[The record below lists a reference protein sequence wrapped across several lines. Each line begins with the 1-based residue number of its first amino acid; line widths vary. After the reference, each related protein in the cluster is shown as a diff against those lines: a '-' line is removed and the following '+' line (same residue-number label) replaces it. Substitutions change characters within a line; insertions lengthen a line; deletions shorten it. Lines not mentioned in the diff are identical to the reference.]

1 MFNYK
6 YFFPVVLLIILSSC
20 NNFKNI
26 EVFFED
32 GFLYSAQKDL
42 ISELK
47 FVKTRKEIKTTLL
60 KQEWIEEFKIKFRIN
75 GNIKV
80 IVKTKIPIFVWNE
93 KYFVDTNMKTF
104 NFDESIHHLI
114 NVFCPSNQLNEARD
128 LIDFINTSSVSDQI
142 SFKKL
147 DFKYSSGWVLFSN
160 TTEIKF
166 GKNITKARLNS
177 FRQSLNYVYESK
189 SIPSMI
195 DLRYKDGVAFDYG
208 K

>member
-1 MFNYK
+1 MLTYK

-20 NNFKNI
+20 SNFKNI

-32 GFLYSAQKDL
+32 GFLYAAQKDL

-47 FVKTRKEIKTTLL
+47 LVTTRKEIKTTLS
-60 KQEWIEEFKIKFRIN
+60 KQEWIEDFKIKFRIN

-80 IVKTKIPIFVWNE
+80 IIKTKIPIFIWNE
-93 KYFVDTNMKTF
+93 KYYVDTNMKTF
-104 NFDESIHHLI
+104 GFDKSNHRLI
-114 NVFCPSNQLNEARD
+114 NVFCPSNQLNQARD
-128 LIDFINTSSVSDQI
+128 LIDFINTSLISDQI
-142 SFKKL
+142 SFEEL
-147 DFKYSSGWVLFSN
+147 DFKYSSGWILLSN

>member
-20 NNFKNI
+20 SNFKNI

-32 GFLYSAQKDL
+32 GFLYAAQKDL

-47 FVKTRKEIKTTLL
+47 LVTTRKEIKTTLS
-60 KQEWIEEFKIKFRIN
+60 KQEWIEDFKIKFRIN

-80 IVKTKIPIFVWNE
+80 IIKTKIPIFIWNE
-93 KYFVDTNMKTF
+93 KYYVDTNMKTF
-104 NFDESIHHLI
+104 GFDKSNHRLI
-114 NVFCPSNQLNEARD
+114 NVFCPSNQLNQARD
-128 LIDFINTSSVSDQI
+128 LIDFINTSLISDQI

-147 DFKYSSGWVLFSN
+147 DFKYSSGWILLSN

>member
-1 MFNYK
+1 MLTYK

-20 NNFKNI
+20 SNFKNI

-32 GFLYSAQKDL
+32 GFLYAAQKDL

-47 FVKTRKEIKTTLL
+47 LVTTKKEIKTTLS
-60 KQEWIEEFKIKFRIN
+60 KQEWIEDFKIKFRIN

-80 IVKTKIPIFVWNE
+80 IIKTKIPIFIWNE
-93 KYFVDTNMKTF
+93 KYYVDINMKTF
-104 NFDESIHHLI
+104 GFDKSNHRLI

-128 LIDFINTSSVSDQI
+128 LIDFINNSSISDQI
-142 SFKKL
+142 SFEEL
-147 DFKYSSGWVLFSN
+147 DFKYSSGWILLSN

>member
-1 MFNYK
+1 MLTYK
-6 YFFPVVLLIILSSC
+6 YFFLVVLLIILSSC
-20 NNFKNI
+20 SNFKNI

-32 GFLYSAQKDL
+32 GFLYAAQKDL

-47 FVKTRKEIKTTLL
+47 LVTTRKEIKTTLS
-60 KQEWIEEFKIKFRIN
+60 KQEWIEDFKIKFRIN

-80 IVKTKIPIFVWNE
+80 IIKTKIPIFIWNE
-93 KYFVDTNMKTF
+93 KYYVDTNMKTF
-104 NFDESIHHLI
+104 GFDKSNHRLI
-114 NVFCPSNQLNEARD
+114 NVFCPSNQLNQARD
-128 LIDFINTSSVSDQI
+128 LIDFINTSLISDQI
-142 SFKKL
+142 SFEEL
-147 DFKYSSGWVLFSN
+147 DFKYSSGWILLSN

-166 GKNITKARLNS
+166 GKNITTARLNS

>member
-1 MFNYK
+1 MLTYK

-20 NNFKNI
+20 SNFKNI

-32 GFLYSAQKDL
+32 GFLYAAQKDL

-47 FVKTRKEIKTTLL
+47 LVTTRKEIKTTLS
-60 KQEWIEEFKIKFRIN
+60 KQEWIEDFKIKFRIN

-80 IVKTKIPIFVWNE
+80 IIKTKIPIFIWNE
-93 KYFVDTNMKTF
+93 KYYVDTNMKTF
-104 NFDESIHHLI
+104 GFDKSNHRLI
-114 NVFCPSNQLNEARD
+114 NVFCPSNQLNQARD
-128 LIDFINTSSVSDQI
+128 LIDFINTSLISDQI
-142 SFKKL
+142 SFEEL
-147 DFKYSSGWVLFSN
+147 DFKYSSGWILLSN

-177 FRQSLNYVYESK
+177 FKQSLNYVYESK

>member
-80 IVKTKIPIFVWNE
+80 IVKTKIPIFIWNE

-114 NVFCPSNQLNEARD
+114 NVFCPSNQLLS
-128 LIDFINTSSVSDQI
+128 LIHI
-142 SFKKL
+142 
-147 DFKYSSGWVLFSN
+147 
-160 TTEIKF
+160 
-166 GKNITKARLNS
+166 
-177 FRQSLNYVYESK
+177 
-189 SIPSMI
+189 
-195 DLRYKDGVAFDYG
+195 
-208 K
+208 

>member
-1 MFNYK
+1 MLTYK
-6 YFFPVVLLIILSSC
+6 YFFLVVLLIILSSC
-20 NNFKNI
+20 SNFKNI

-32 GFLYSAQKDL
+32 GFLYAAQKDL

-47 FVKTRKEIKTTLL
+47 LVTTRKEIKTTLS
-60 KQEWIEEFKIKFRIN
+60 KQEWIEDFKIKFRIN

-80 IVKTKIPIFVWNE
+80 IIKTKIPIFIWNE
-93 KYFVDTNMKTF
+93 KYYVDTNMKIF
-104 NFDESIHHLI
+104 GFDKSNHRLI
-114 NVFCPSNQLNEARD
+114 NVFCPSNQLNQARD
-128 LIDFINTSSVSDQI
+128 LIDFINTSLISDQI

-147 DFKYSSGWVLFSN
+147 DFKYSSGWILLSN

-166 GKNITKARLNS
+166 GKNITTARLNS

>member
-1 MFNYK
+1 MLTYK

-20 NNFKNI
+20 SNFKNI

-32 GFLYSAQKDL
+32 GFLYAAQKDL

-47 FVKTRKEIKTTLL
+47 LVTTRKEIKTTLS
-60 KQEWIEEFKIKFRIN
+60 KQEWIEDFKIKFRIN

-80 IVKTKIPIFVWNE
+80 IIKTKIPIFIWNE
-93 KYFVDTNMKTF
+93 KYYVDTNMKTF
-104 NFDESIHHLI
+104 GFDKSNHRLI
-114 NVFCPSNQLNEARD
+114 NVFCPSNQLNQARD
-128 LIDFINTSSVSDQI
+128 LIDFINSSLILDQI

-147 DFKYSSGWVLFSN
+147 DFKYSSGWILLSN

-166 GKNITKARLNS
+166 GKNITTARLNS

>member
-1 MFNYK
+1 MLTPK

-20 NNFKNI
+20 SNFKNI

-32 GFLYSAQKDL
+32 GFLYAAQKDL

-47 FVKTRKEIKTTLL
+47 LVTTRKEIKTTLS
-60 KQEWIEEFKIKFRIN
+60 KQEWIEDFKIKFRIN

-80 IVKTKIPIFVWNE
+80 IIKTKIPIFIWNE
-93 KYFVDTNMKTF
+93 KYYVDTNMKTF
-104 NFDESIHHLI
+104 GFDKSNHRLI
-114 NVFCPSNQLNEARD
+114 NVFCPSNQLNQARD
-128 LIDFINTSSVSDQI
+128 LIDFINTSLISDQI

-147 DFKYSSGWVLFSN
+147 DFKYSSGWILLSN

>member
-1 MFNYK
+1 MLTPK

-20 NNFKNI
+20 SNFKNI

-32 GFLYSAQKDL
+32 GFLYAAQKDL

-47 FVKTRKEIKTTLL
+47 LVTTRKEIKTTLS
-60 KQEWIEEFKIKFRIN
+60 KQEWIEDFKIKFRIN

-80 IVKTKIPIFVWNE
+80 IIKTKIPIFIWNE
-93 KYFVDTNMKTF
+93 KYYVDTNMKTF
-104 NFDESIHHLI
+104 GFDKSNHRLI
-114 NVFCPSNQLNEARD
+114 NVFCPSNQLNQARD
-128 LIDFINTSSVSDQI
+128 LIDFINTSLISDQI
-142 SFKKL
+142 SFEEL
-147 DFKYSSGWVLFSN
+147 DFKYSSGWILLSN

-166 GKNITKARLNS
+166 GKNITTARLNS

>member
-1 MFNYK
+1 MLTYK

-20 NNFKNI
+20 SNFKNI

-32 GFLYSAQKDL
+32 GFLYAAQKDL

-47 FVKTRKEIKTTLL
+47 LVTTRKQIKTTLS
-60 KQEWIEEFKIKFRIN
+60 KQEWIEDFKIKFRIN

-80 IVKTKIPIFVWNE
+80 IIKTKIPIFIWNE
-93 KYFVDTNMKTF
+93 KYYVDTNMKTF
-104 NFDESIHHLI
+104 GFDKSNHRLI
-114 NVFCPSNQLNEARD
+114 NVFCPSNQLNQARD
-128 LIDFINTSSVSDQI
+128 LIDFINSSLILDQI

-147 DFKYSSGWVLFSN
+147 DFKYSSGWILLSN

-166 GKNITKARLNS
+166 GKNITTARLNS

>member
-1 MFNYK
+1 MLTYK
-6 YFFPVVLLIILSSC
+6 YFFLVVLLIILSSC
-20 NNFKNI
+20 SKFKNI

-32 GFLYSAQKDL
+32 GFLYAAQKDL

-47 FVKTRKEIKTTLL
+47 LVTTRKEIKTTLS
-60 KQEWIEEFKIKFRIN
+60 KQEWIEDFKIKFRIN

-80 IVKTKIPIFVWNE
+80 IIKTKIPIFIWNE
-93 KYFVDTNMKTF
+93 KYYVDTNMKTF
-104 NFDESIHHLI
+104 GFDKSNHRLI
-114 NVFCPSNQLNEARD
+114 NVFCPSNQLNQARD
-128 LIDFINTSSVSDQI
+128 LIDFINTSLISDQI

-147 DFKYSSGWVLFSN
+147 DFKYSSGWILLSN

>member
-47 FVKTRKEIKTTLL
+47 LVKTRKEIKTTLL

-80 IVKTKIPIFVWNE
+80 IVKTKIPIFIWNE

-114 NVFCPSNQLNEARD
+114 NVFCPSNQLYEARD

>member
-1 MFNYK
+1 MLTYK

-20 NNFKNI
+20 SNFKNI

-32 GFLYSAQKDL
+32 GFLYAAQKDL

-47 FVKTRKEIKTTLL
+47 LVTTRKEIKTTLS
-60 KQEWIEEFKIKFRIN
+60 KQEWIEDFKIKFRIN

-80 IVKTKIPIFVWNE
+80 IIKTKIPIFIWNE
-93 KYFVDTNMKTF
+93 KYYVDTNMKTF
-104 NFDESIHHLI
+104 GFDKSNHRLI

-128 LIDFINTSSVSDQI
+128 LIDFINNSSISDKI
-142 SFKKL
+142 SFEEL
-147 DFKYSSGWVLFSN
+147 DFKYSSGWILLSN

>member
-1 MFNYK
+1 MLTYK

-20 NNFKNI
+20 SNFENI

-32 GFLYSAQKDL
+32 GFLYAAQKDL

-47 FVKTRKEIKTTLL
+47 LVTTRKEIKTTLS
-60 KQEWIEEFKIKFRIN
+60 KQEWIEDFKIKFRIN

-80 IVKTKIPIFVWNE
+80 IIKTKIPIFIWNE
-93 KYFVDTNMKTF
+93 KYYVDTNMKTF
-104 NFDESIHHLI
+104 GFDKSNHRLI
-114 NVFCPSNQLNEARD
+114 NVFCPSNQLNQARD
-128 LIDFINTSSVSDQI
+128 LIDFINSSLILDQI

-147 DFKYSSGWVLFSN
+147 DFKYSSGWILLSN

-166 GKNITKARLNS
+166 GKNITTARLNS

>member
-1 MFNYK
+1 
-6 YFFPVVLLIILSSC
+6 
-20 NNFKNI
+20 
-26 EVFFED
+26 
-32 GFLYSAQKDL
+32 
-42 ISELK
+42 
-47 FVKTRKEIKTTLL
+47 
-60 KQEWIEEFKIKFRIN
+60 
-75 GNIKV
+75 
-80 IVKTKIPIFVWNE
+80 
-93 KYFVDTNMKTF
+93 MKTF

-114 NVFCPSNQLNEARD
+114 NVFCPSNQLSEARD

>member
-47 FVKTRKEIKTTLL
+47 LVKTRKEIKTTLL

-114 NVFCPSNQLNEARD
+114 NVFCPSNQLSEARD

-166 GKNITKARLNS
+166 GKDITKARLNS

-195 DLRYKDGVAFDYG
+195 DLRYKDGVAFNYG

>member
-1 MFNYK
+1 MLTYK

-20 NNFKNI
+20 SNFKNI

-32 GFLYSAQKDL
+32 GFLYAAQKDL

-47 FVKTRKEIKTTLL
+47 LVTTRKEIKTTLS
-60 KQEWIEEFKIKFRIN
+60 KQEWIEDFKIKFRIN

-80 IVKTKIPIFVWNE
+80 IIKTKIPIFIWNE
-93 KYFVDTNMKTF
+93 KYYVDTNMKIF
-104 NFDESIHHLI
+104 GFDKSNHRLI
-114 NVFCPSNQLNEARD
+114 NVFCPSNQLNQARD
-128 LIDFINTSSVSDQI
+128 LIDFINTSLISDQI

-147 DFKYSSGWVLFSN
+147 DFKYSSGWILLSN
-160 TTEIKF
+160 NTEIKF
-166 GKNITKARLNS
+166 GKNITKTRLTS
-177 FRQSLNYVYESK
+177 FKQSLNYVYESK

>member
-1 MFNYK
+1 MLTYK

-20 NNFKNI
+20 SNFKNI

-32 GFLYSAQKDL
+32 GFLYAAQKDL

-47 FVKTRKEIKTTLL
+47 LVTTRKEIKTTLS
-60 KQEWIEEFKIKFRIN
+60 KQEWIEDFKIKFRIN

-80 IVKTKIPIFVWNE
+80 IIKTKIPIFIWNE
-93 KYFVDTNMKTF
+93 KYYVDTNMKTF
-104 NFDESIHHLI
+104 GFDKSNHRLI
-114 NVFCPSNQLNEARD
+114 NVFCPSNQLNQARD
-128 LIDFINTSSVSDQI
+128 LIDFINTSLISDQI

-147 DFKYSSGWVLFSN
+147 DFKYSSGWILLSN

>member
-1 MFNYK
+1 MLTYK

-20 NNFKNI
+20 SNFKNI

-32 GFLYSAQKDL
+32 GFLYAAQKDL

-47 FVKTRKEIKTTLL
+47 LITSRKEIKTTLS
-60 KQEWIEEFKIKFRIN
+60 KQEWIEDFKIKFRIN

-80 IVKTKIPIFVWNE
+80 IIKTKIPIFIWNE
-93 KYFVDTNMKTF
+93 KYYVDTNMKTF
-104 NFDESIHHLI
+104 GFDKSNHRLI
-114 NVFCPSNQLNEARD
+114 NVFCPSNQLNQARD
-128 LIDFINTSSVSDQI
+128 LIDFINSSLILDQI

-147 DFKYSSGWVLFSN
+147 DFKYSSGWILLSN

-166 GKNITKARLNS
+166 GKNITTARLNS

>member
-6 YFFPVVLLIILSSC
+6 YFFPVVLLTILSSC

-47 FVKTRKEIKTTLL
+47 LVKTRKEIKTTLL

-80 IVKTKIPIFVWNE
+80 IVKTKIPIFIWNE

-128 LIDFINTSSVSDQI
+128 LIDFINTSSISDQI

-147 DFKYSSGWVLFSN
+147 DFKYSSGWILLSN
-160 TTEIKF
+160 NTEIKF
-166 GKNITKARLNS
+166 GKNITKTRLTS
-177 FRQSLNYVYESK
+177 FKQSLNYVYESK

>member
-1 MFNYK
+1 MLTYK
-6 YFFPVVLLIILSSC
+6 YFFLVVLLIILSSC
-20 NNFKNI
+20 SNFKNI

-32 GFLYSAQKDL
+32 GFLYAAQKDL

-47 FVKTRKEIKTTLL
+47 LVTTRKEIKTTLS
-60 KQEWIEEFKIKFRIN
+60 KQEWIEDFKIKFRIN

-80 IVKTKIPIFVWNE
+80 IIKTKIPIFIWNE
-93 KYFVDTNMKTF
+93 KYYVDTNMKTF
-104 NFDESIHHLI
+104 GFDKSNHRLI
-114 NVFCPSNQLNEARD
+114 NVFCPSNQLNQARD
-128 LIDFINTSSVSDQI
+128 LIDFINTSLISDQI

-147 DFKYSSGWVLFSN
+147 DFKYSSGWILLSN

>member
-1 MFNYK
+1 MLTYK
-6 YFFPVVLLIILSSC
+6 YFFLVVLLIILSSC
-20 NNFKNI
+20 SNFKNI

-32 GFLYSAQKDL
+32 GFLYAAQKDL

-47 FVKTRKEIKTTLL
+47 LVTTRKEIKTTLS
-60 KQEWIEEFKIKFRIN
+60 KQEWIEDFKIKFRIN

-80 IVKTKIPIFVWNE
+80 IIKTKIPIFIWNE
-93 KYFVDTNMKTF
+93 KYYVDTNMKTF
-104 NFDESIHHLI
+104 GFDKSNHRLI
-114 NVFCPSNQLNEARD
+114 NVFCPSNQLNQARD
-128 LIDFINTSSVSDQI
+128 LIDFINTSLISDQI

-147 DFKYSSGWVLFSN
+147 DFKYSSGWILLSN

-166 GKNITKARLNS
+166 GKNITTARLNS

>member
-1 MFNYK
+1 MLTYK

-20 NNFKNI
+20 SNFKNI

-32 GFLYSAQKDL
+32 GFLYAAQKDL

-47 FVKTRKEIKTTLL
+47 LVTTRKEIKTTLS
-60 KQEWIEEFKIKFRIN
+60 KQEWIEDFKIKFRIN

-80 IVKTKIPIFVWNE
+80 IIKTKIPIFIWNE
-93 KYFVDTNMKTF
+93 KYYVDTNMKIF
-104 NFDESIHHLI
+104 GFDKSNHRLI
-114 NVFCPSNQLNEARD
+114 NVFCPSNQLNQARD
-128 LIDFINTSSVSDQI
+128 LIDFINTSLISDQI

-147 DFKYSSGWVLFSN
+147 DFKYSSGWILLSN

-166 GKNITKARLNS
+166 GKNITTARLNS

>member
-1 MFNYK
+1 MLTYK
-6 YFFPVVLLIILSSC
+6 YFFTVVLLIILSSC
-20 NNFKNI
+20 SNFKNI

-47 FVKTRKEIKTTLL
+47 LVKTRKEIKTTLL

-75 GNIKV
+75 GNIKI
-80 IVKTKIPIFVWNE
+80 IVKTKIPIFIWNE

-166 GKNITKARLNS
+166 GKNITKARLKS

>member
-1 MFNYK
+1 MLTYK

-20 NNFKNI
+20 SNFKNI

-32 GFLYSAQKDL
+32 GFLYAAQKDL

-47 FVKTRKEIKTTLL
+47 LVTTRKEIKTTLS
-60 KQEWIEEFKIKFRIN
+60 KQEWIEDFKIKFRIN

-80 IVKTKIPIFVWNE
+80 IIKTKIPIFIWNE
-93 KYFVDTNMKTF
+93 KYYVDTNMKTF
-104 NFDESIHHLI
+104 GFDKSNHRLI

-128 LIDFINTSSVSDQI
+128 LIDFINTSSISDQI
-142 SFKKL
+142 SFEEL
-147 DFKYSSGWVLFSN
+147 DFKYSSGWILLSN

>member
-1 MFNYK
+1 MLTYK
-6 YFFPVVLLIILSSC
+6 YFFLVVLLIILSSC
-20 NNFKNI
+20 SNFKNI

-32 GFLYSAQKDL
+32 GFLYAAQKDL

-47 FVKTRKEIKTTLL
+47 LVTTRKEIKTTLS
-60 KQEWIEEFKIKFRIN
+60 KQEWIEDFKIKFRIN

-80 IVKTKIPIFVWNE
+80 IIKTKIPIFIWNE
-93 KYFVDTNMKTF
+93 KYYVDTNMKTF
-104 NFDESIHHLI
+104 GFDKSNHRLI
-114 NVFCPSNQLNEARD
+114 NVFCASNQLNQARD
-128 LIDFINTSSVSDQI
+128 LIDFINTSLISDQI

-147 DFKYSSGWVLFSN
+147 DFKYSSGWILLSN

-166 GKNITKARLNS
+166 GKNITTARLNS

>member
-1 MFNYK
+1 MLTYK

-20 NNFKNI
+20 SNFKNI

-32 GFLYSAQKDL
+32 GFLYAAQKDL
-42 ISELK
+42 ISELQL
-47 FVKTRKEIKTTLL
+47 VTTRKEIKTTLS
-60 KQEWIEEFKIKFRIN
+60 KQEWIEDFKIKFRIN

-80 IVKTKIPIFVWNE
+80 IIKTKIPIFIWNE
-93 KYFVDTNMKTF
+93 KYYVDTNMKIF
-104 NFDESIHHLI
+104 GFDKSNHRLI
-114 NVFCPSNQLNEARD
+114 NVFCPSNQLNQARD
-128 LIDFINTSSVSDQI
+128 LIDFINTSLISDQI

-147 DFKYSSGWVLFSN
+147 DFKYSSGWILLSN

-166 GKNITKARLNS
+166 GKNITTARLNS

>member
-1 MFNYK
+1 MLTYK

-20 NNFKNI
+20 SNFKNI

-32 GFLYSAQKDL
+32 GFLYAAQKDL

-47 FVKTRKEIKTTLL
+47 LVTTRKEIKTTLS
-60 KQEWIEEFKIKFRIN
+60 KQEWIEDFKIKLRIN

-80 IVKTKIPIFVWNE
+80 IIKTKIPIFIWNE
-93 KYFVDTNMKTF
+93 KYYVDTNMKTF
-104 NFDESIHHLI
+104 GFDKSNHRLI
-114 NVFCPSNQLNEARD
+114 NVFCPSNQLNQARD
-128 LIDFINTSSVSDQI
+128 LIDFINTSLISDQI

-147 DFKYSSGWVLFSN
+147 DFKYSSGWILLSN

-166 GKNITKARLNS
+166 GKNITTARLNS

>member
-1 MFNYK
+1 MLTYK

-20 NNFKNI
+20 SNFKNI

-32 GFLYSAQKDL
+32 GFLYAAQKDL

-47 FVKTRKEIKTTLL
+47 LVTTRKEIKTTLS
-60 KQEWIEEFKIKFRIN
+60 KQEWIEDFKIKFRIN

-80 IVKTKIPIFVWNE
+80 IIKTKIPIFIWNE
-93 KYFVDTNMKTF
+93 KYYVDTNMKTF
-104 NFDESIHHLI
+104 GFDKSNHRLI
-114 NVFCPSNQLNEARD
+114 NVFCPSNQLNQARD
-128 LIDFINTSSVSDQI
+128 LIDFINSSLILDQI

-147 DFKYSSGWVLFSN
+147 DFKYSSGWILLSN

-166 GKNITKARLNS
+166 GKNITTARLNS
-177 FRQSLNYVYESK
+177 FRQSLNYIYESK

>member
-1 MFNYK
+1 MLTYK

-20 NNFKNI
+20 SNFKNI

-32 GFLYSAQKDL
+32 GFLYAAQKDL

-47 FVKTRKEIKTTLL
+47 LVTTRKEIKTTLS
-60 KQEWIEEFKIKFRIN
+60 KQEWIEDFKIKFRIN

-80 IVKTKIPIFVWNE
+80 IIKTKIPIFIWNE
-93 KYFVDTNMKTF
+93 KYYVDTNMKTF
-104 NFDESIHHLI
+104 GFDKSNHRLI
-114 NVFCPSNQLNEARD
+114 NVFCPSNQLNQARD
-128 LIDFINTSSVSDQI
+128 LIDFINTSSISDQI
-142 SFKKL
+142 SFEEL
-147 DFKYSSGWVLFSN
+147 DFKYSSGWILLSN

>member
-1 MFNYK
+1 MLTYK

-20 NNFKNI
+20 TNFKNI

-32 GFLYSAQKDL
+32 GFLYAAQKDL

-47 FVKTRKEIKTTLL
+47 LVTTRKEIKTTLS
-60 KQEWIEEFKIKFRIN
+60 KQEWIEDFKIKFRIN

-80 IVKTKIPIFVWNE
+80 IIKTKIPIFIWNE
-93 KYFVDTNMKTF
+93 KYYVDTNMKTF
-104 NFDESIHHLI
+104 GFDKSNHRLI
-114 NVFCPSNQLNEARD
+114 NVFCPSNQLNQARD
-128 LIDFINTSSVSDQI
+128 LIDFINTSLISDQI

-147 DFKYSSGWVLFSN
+147 DFKYSSGWILLSN

>member
-1 MFNYK
+1 MLTYK
-6 YFFPVVLLIILSSC
+6 YFFTAVSLIILSSC
-20 NNFKNI
+20 SNFKSI

-32 GFLYSAQKDL
+32 GFLYAGQKDL

-47 FVKTRKEIKTTLL
+47 LVKTRKEIKTTLL
-60 KQEWIEEFKIKFRIN
+60 EQEWVEDFKIKFRIN
-75 GNIKV
+75 GNIRV
-80 IVKTKIPIFVWNE
+80 IIKTKIPIFIWND
-93 KYFVDTNMKTF
+93 KYYVDSNMKTF
-104 NFDESIHHLI
+104 SFDESNYDLV

-128 LIDFINTSSVSDQI
+128 LIDFINTSSISDQI

-147 DFKYSSGWVLFSN
+147 DFKYSSGWILLSN
-160 TTEIKF
+160 NTEIKF
-166 GKNITKARLNS
+166 GKNITKTRLTS
-177 FRQSLNYVYESK
+177 FKQSLNYVYESK

>member
-1 MFNYK
+1 MLTYK

-20 NNFKNI
+20 SNFKNI

-32 GFLYSAQKDL
+32 GFLYAAQKDL

-47 FVKTRKEIKTTLL
+47 LVTTRKEIKTTLS
-60 KQEWIEEFKIKFRIN
+60 KQEWIEDFKIKFRIN

-80 IVKTKIPIFVWNE
+80 IIKTKIPIFIWNG
-93 KYFVDTNMKTF
+93 KYYVDTNMKTF
-104 NFDESIHHLI
+104 GFDKSNHRLI
-114 NVFCPSNQLNEARD
+114 NVFCPSNQLNQARD
-128 LIDFINTSSVSDQI
+128 LIDFINTSLISDQI

-147 DFKYSSGWVLFSN
+147 DFKYSSGWILLSN

-166 GKNITKARLNS
+166 GKNITTARLNS

>member
-1 MFNYK
+1 MLTYK

-20 NNFKNI
+20 SNFKNI

-32 GFLYSAQKDL
+32 GFLYAAQKDL

-47 FVKTRKEIKTTLL
+47 LVTTRKEIKTTLS
-60 KQEWIEEFKIKFRIN
+60 KQEWIEDFKIKFRIN

-80 IVKTKIPIFVWNE
+80 IIKTKIPIFIWNE
-93 KYFVDTNMKTF
+93 KYYVHINMKTF
-104 NFDESIHHLI
+104 GFDKSNHRLI
-114 NVFCPSNQLNEARD
+114 NVFCPSNQLNQARD
-128 LIDFINTSSVSDQI
+128 LIDFINTSLISDQI

-147 DFKYSSGWVLFSN
+147 DFKYSSGWILLSN

-166 GKNITKARLNS
+166 GKNITTARLNS